1 MTISAASAS
10 RLPTVLLIGTL
21 DTKGPECA
29 HLAERIR
36 AYGCNAVILDSGILG
51 EPVGVR
57 ADISRE
63 EVARAAGLDL
73 ETIRATGARGPA
85 VRRMLDGVR
94 AIALRLAAER
104 AIDGLVALGGAEG
117 SVLAAAP
124 ARALP
129 LGFPKLI
136 VTPIA
141 SGHRRFGPLVGTR
154 DVTLM
159 HSVVDILGVNSIS
172 LEIFDNAAAAIAGM
186 ARAYATRRSAAP
198 THPPR
203 IEVAATM
210 LGNTTRPL
218 MRVRERLAA
227 RDVELVLFHA
237 NGVGGEAMEEFLEAG
252 RFAATL
258 DFTVSELAAEVAGGF
273 HRSGRERPKA
283 AGERGIPQVIVPG
296 CPDFAVFGAKAEIPE
311 AMRSRPIYE
320 HNPEFTLV
328 RLTRDEE
335 IEVARRLAA
344 RAAAARGPVTMLLPL
359 GGLSIPDAPGGAFRD
374 EAISAA
380 FLAELR
386 EGVAGVPHVRVV
398 DVDAH
403 INDDAFADRTLEAL
417 ASYLPSPHGR

>member
-1 MTISAASAS
+1 MTSSPVRTS

-29 HLAERIR
+29 HLAERVR
-36 AYGCNAVILDSGILG
+36 AFGCNAVILDSGILG
-51 EPVGVR
+51 EPIGVR
-57 ADISRE
+57 PDITRE
-63 EVARAAGLDL
+63 EVARAAGFDL
-73 ETIRATGARGPA
+73 AAIRATGARGPA

-94 AIALRLAAER
+94 AVTLRLAAESK
-104 AIDGLVALGGAEG
+104 IDGLVALGGAEG

-159 HSVVDILGVNSIS
+159 HSVVDILGLNSVS
-172 LEIFDNAAAAIAGM
+172 REIFDNAAAAIAGM
-186 ARAYATRRSAAP
+186 ATAYATRRTVQAAAS
-198 THPPR
+198 HL
-203 IEVAATM
+203 EVAATM

-218 MRVRERLAA
+218 MRIRERLAA
-227 RDVELVLFHA
+227 KGIELVLFHA
-237 NGVGGEAMEEFLEAG
+237 NGVGGEAMEEFVEAG

-258 DFTVSELAAEVAGGF
+258 DYTVSELAAEVAGGF
-273 HRSGRERPKA
+273 HRSGRERPRA
-283 AGERGIPQVIVPG
+283 AGERGIPQVLVPG
-296 CPDFAVFGAKAEIPE
+296 CPDFAVFGAKAEVPE
-311 AMRSRPIYE
+311 SMRSRPIYE

-335 IEVARRLAA
+335 LEVARRLAA
-344 RAAAARGPVTMLLPL
+344 RAGAAKGPVTMLLPL

-380 FLAELR
+380 FFAELR
-386 EGVAGVPHVRVV
+386 RGVAGAPHVRVV
-398 DVDAH
+398 DVEAH

-417 ASYLPSPHGR
+417 ASYLPALHGR